1 MMLIP
6 PLASLMHTRTRPLT
20 TTTNT
25 LPPFPPPD
33 ILLHP
38 DDASSKVFLAIARA
52 FVSVDNCAM
61 TIKDMAERASHYGLV
76 CQNLSAAAQAIT
88 TYLRAHKTRCDK
100 EQDQPLLLSHTLSG
114 TPADDDLVPALHS
127 RSGGDSHPLENRLTN
142 FRRGTAVWYLSRAT
156 GVPCPFTRA
165 GIRLCDYHF
174 TPDPTT
180 APRERR
186 APGCE
191 RKSARVAVAG
201 EKRKRPLRTPMT
213 ITGADSEN
221 ERPPKVKL
229 TLRLKPLIRPP
240 VAKPDTP
247 PTPPPAAEEPEGSTP
262 TRPIDVSDAYDS
274 DGGGDEDESD
284 SMSIDSSSP
293 SSEEEDDDLTHTATL
308 QVPDEPVWQ
317 PCSSPALDL
326 PRPEYSL
333 QYLAALKRSPSLPFA
348 TPPPDSDDEM
358 SEDYHV
364 AMTRINDE
372 EDDELG
378 WDADLDS
385 EGEEDTIWESPGPR
399 SPSAPL
405 LHPPDGITVKQEPQD
420 VQGMLDA
427 WEDFDTNAAVADV
440 IAKAFETAQPT
451 IKTEPVESWE
461 WDASQYDT
469 SIVKQEDFGVDL
481 LFPPGLSSPL
491 TSLANQFAAFSYS
504 DNPSDEDPSPAL
516 SRRRAKTVP
525 APTMVA
531 PPLSRPSI
539 SSSGSPPVDSG
550 LPSNA
555 LAALL
560 QTMSVEPGTPLPMS
574 AFGSTQFAPPHE
586 NTHGQ
591 GRLSLPTPCVSPLQT
606 RCQPSFPENQV
617 VVTTTQPS
625 DPPVSAT
632 QIEDISVYQMMLC
645 AFQLLRRIDTDWVN
659 LSPIIAL
666 AGASPADFLESDTLT
681 GAAVV
686 ITKGSP
692 QVCGTWVPLT
702 IAQQFVNR
710 HSTNLAAKTPSGE
723 TAILAALE
731 VFLSDNLVKLFPPAL
746 EEFHRTVTRAPLQQF
761 GKHFA
766 STLQATQWASES
778 GIDLHIALPP
788 WAAGAVM
795 ESPCGSFS
803 SLSPPPLSASSSV
816 SASPPPS
823 DDGLAGTPLG
833 LDTQQYIFLGDKHEH
848 PEEVPL
854 SAKEREIFHELCVI
868 PPDWERDS
876 ESGNCAD
883 AMAVDGPSS
892 PCKLRLDTSRPPTP
906 ATARPTGLVV
916 RTCSGKDSGSM
927 YALSDESPLSS
938 PLSSPTLSAWGIASP
953 PLSPT
958 SSKAFTSRLTA
969 AVTPTT
975 TTTNDGRPLRRSKRV
990 ADAATQRAPPPK
1002 TRARS
1007 RKRASAS
1014 RNSLS

>member
-1 MMLIP
+1 LSP
-6 PLASLMHTRTRPLT
+6 SYVPACLFPLS
-20 TTTNT
+20 
-25 LPPFPPPD
+25 
-33 ILLHP
+33 
-38 DDASSKVFLAIARA
+38 RA
-52 FVSVDNCAM
+52 HYFQDNRAM
-61 TIKDMAERASHYGLV
+61 TIKDIAERASCYGLV
-76 CQNLSAAAQAIT
+76 CQKSLSFSALHSFHYSSILFLYSLSATAQAIT

-114 TPADDDLVPALHS
+114 TPADDDLVSALHS
-127 RSGGDSHPLENRLTN
+127 RSGGDSHPLDNRLTN
-142 FRRGTAVWYLSRAT
+142 FRKGTAVWYLSRAT

-165 GIRLCDYHF
+165 GIRLCDYRL

-180 APRERR
+180 APREQHI
-186 APGCE
+186 AGSE

-240 VAKPDTP
+240 VAQPDTP
-247 PTPPPAAEEPEGSTP
+247 PTPPPATEQPEGSTP

-274 DGGGDEDESD
+274 DGGGDEEESD
-284 SMSIDSSSP
+284 SMSVDSSS
-293 SSEEEDDDLTHTATL
+293 SSSDEEEDDDLTHTATL
-308 QVPDEPVWQ
+308 PLPGAPAWQ
-317 PCSSPALDL
+317 PYGSPALDL
-326 PRPEYSL
+326 PRSEYSL

-372 EDDELG
+372 EENDELG

-385 EGEEDTIWESPGPR
+385 EGEADVVWDSPGPR

-405 LHPPDGITVKQEPQD
+405 PQPADQVTVKQEPQD
-420 VQGMLDA
+420 VQGMLEA

-451 IKTEPVESWE
+451 IKTEPVDTWE

-469 SIVKQEDFGVDL
+469 TIVKQEDFGVDL
-481 LFPPGLSSPL
+481 LFPPGPSSPL
-491 TSLANQFAAFSYS
+491 TSLADQFAAISYS

-525 APTMVA
+525 APSMVA
-531 PPLSRPSI
+531 PALSRPSI
-539 SSSGSPPVDSG
+539 SSSGPPQVDAT

-555 LAALL
+555 LSALL
-560 QTMSVEPGTPLPMS
+560 QTMSVVPGTPLQTS
-574 AFGSTQFAPPHE
+574 ALGSSRFAPPHA

-606 RCQPSFPENQV
+606 RCQPSFPESQV

-692 QVCGTWVPLT
+692 RVCGTWVPLA
-702 IAQQFVNR
+702 IAQQFVDR
-710 HSTNLAAKTPSGE
+710 HSTSLAAKTPNGE
-723 TAILAALE
+723 ASILAALA

-778 GIDLHIALPP
+778 GIDLHVPSP
-788 WAAGAVM
+788 FAVL
-795 ESPCGSFS
+795 ESPCGSFL

-816 SASPPPS
+816 SASPSPS
-823 DDGLAGTPLG
+823 EEGLAGTPLG
-833 LDTQQYIFLGDKHEH
+833 LDTQQYIFSGENHEH
-848 PEEVPL
+848 QEEVPL

-868 PPDWERDS
+868 PDWERDS
-876 ESGNCAD
+876 ENGNCAD
-883 AMAVDGPSS
+883 GMVIDGPSS
-892 PCKLRLDTSRPPTP
+892 PCKFKTDISRPPTP
-906 ATARPTGLVV
+906 ATALPASLILKK
-916 RTCSGKDSGSM
+916 CSGKDSGSM

-938 PLSSPTLSAWGIASP
+938 PLSSPTLSARGILSP
-953 PLSPT
+953 PHSPT
-958 SSKAFTSRLTA
+958 LSAALTSRLTA

-975 TTTNDGRPLRRSKRV
+975 TTNEGRPLRRSKRV
-990 ADAATQRAPPPK
+990 AEAGTQRAPPPK

-1007 RKRASAS
+1007 RKRGAAS